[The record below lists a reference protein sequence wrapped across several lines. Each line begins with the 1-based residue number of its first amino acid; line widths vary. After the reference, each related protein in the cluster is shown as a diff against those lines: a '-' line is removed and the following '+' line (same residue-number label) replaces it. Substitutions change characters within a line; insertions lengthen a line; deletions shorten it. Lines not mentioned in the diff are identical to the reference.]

1 MMFRLLPNQ
10 GGTPREI
17 SEVVNNIMNGK
28 TNNTGTF
35 TMATGGA
42 TTTTI
47 SDARIGY
54 DSKVIILPSS
64 ITASSQE
71 FPYGSF
77 SSTADQTAA
86 STTTAYAMTYNTT
99 DFTDGVTLSNNS
111 RLVAGYSGIYNLQ
124 FSAQFLNANVKIQ
137 DVSVWFRKSGTN
149 IPNSNSQFSVPNSHG
164 GVDGAL
170 IAALNIYVDLAKDQ
184 YVEIMW
190 STTSTDVSLQA
201 IPTQS
206 SPDRPAT
213 PSVIATMHY
222 VSTNGYTSNVFF
234 DPYVSSVSNGTATVA
249 HPANVISGKTFSYV
263 IVG

>member
-1 MMFRLLPNQ
+1 MTFRVLPYQ
-10 GGTPREI
+10 GGSPREI

-28 TNNTGTF
+28 TNNTGTV
-35 TMATGGA
+35 TLATGSA

-47 SDARIGY
+47 NDARIGY
-54 DSKVIILPSS
+54 DSKIILIPTSQ
-64 ITASSQE
+64 TASSQE

-99 DFTDGVTLSNNS
+99 DFANGVSLSNNS
-111 RLVAGYSGIYNLQ
+111 RLVAGFSGIFNLQ
-124 FSAQFLNANVKIQ
+124 FSAQFLNANVQIQ
-137 DVSVWFRKSGTN
+137 DTSVWFRKNGTN
-149 IPNSNSQFSVPNSHG
+149 IDNTNSQFSVPNSHG

-170 IAALNIYVDLAKDQ
+170 IAALNIYVNLLKDD

-190 STTSTDVSLQA
+190 STTSTDVSIQA
-201 IPTQS
+201 IPAQT
-206 SPDRPAT
+206 SPTRPAT

-222 VSTNGYTSNVFF
+222 LSTNGYTSNVYF
-234 DPYVSSVSNGTATVA
+234 DPFVSATFNGSAT
-249 HPANVISGKTFSYV
+249 ISHAPNTNAGSTFSYV